1 MDASERFTSD
11 CWVASALLKKKIN
24 YTPTRFNQM
33 LAEHGGVE
41 TARRLINSDAPSQG
55 FGVLW
60 EHHRLDLSVEAI
72 AILPD
77 YAALFTGAELATARQ
92 RLVDHRFDVDSY
104 LVRARDVRPP
114 WETA

>member
-1 MDASERFTSD
+1 MDPADSFTSD

-41 TARRLINSDAPSQG
+41 TARRLIHSEVPSQG

-60 EHHRLDLSVEAI
+60 EHQRLDLSVEAI

-77 YAALFTGAELATARQ
+77 YKALFTDTELATARQ
-92 RLVDHRFDVDSY
+92 RLLDHRFDVESY

-114 WETA
+114 WESV